1 MVPSTGERILFSC
14 HLSVEVYTG
23 RRQQSSLL
31 SDFRKAGFVL
41 KPTTFLLC
49 RQQHVHPSV
58 FHLVLP
64 LCSPQGPVLRESLIP
79 SYLSA
84 RPCYAS
90 TYALLLIG
98 DLDTEARR
106 SVGCLLHSLTEA
118 KSTEPNTSPNGRKR
132 ERWKKEATDRG
143 LISKP
148 SNANTAERAGLW
160 QLTSLRLASLPMLR
174 TRAAEK
180 AENPP
185 CRATGFLRA
194 VLIRKP
200 LKLQAQLY

>member
-14 HLSVEVYTG
+14 HLSAEVYTG

-31 SDFRKAGFVL
+31 SDLREAGFVL

-49 RQQHVHPSV
+49 CQQHVHPSV

-64 LCSPQGPVLRESLIP
+64 LCSPQGPILRESLIP
-79 SYLSA
+79 SYLSTC
-84 RPCYAS
+84 PCYVS

-106 SVGCLLHSLTEA
+106 SVGCLLHSLAEA
-118 KSTEPNTSPNGRKR
+118 KNTEPNTSPNGRNR

-148 SNANTAERAGLW
+148 SNTAARAGLW
-160 QLTSLRLASLPMLR
+160 QLTSVRSASLPMLR

-185 CRATGFLRA
+185 CRAPAFS
-194 VLIRKP
+194 VEC
-200 LKLQAQLY
+200 